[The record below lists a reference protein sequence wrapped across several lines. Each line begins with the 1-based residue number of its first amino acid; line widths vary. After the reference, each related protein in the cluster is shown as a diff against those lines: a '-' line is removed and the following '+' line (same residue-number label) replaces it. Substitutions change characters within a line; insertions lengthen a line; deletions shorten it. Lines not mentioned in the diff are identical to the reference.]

1 MEELVDKAAVVTE
14 IKRLLAFYSKEIE
27 NNKKDPWVM
36 DIVKRDILQ
45 EILSFLDTLEV
56 KENDLVEEIGY
67 DDYMT
72 FFKEHP
78 DYIDGSWGFEET
90 WTFAQYCYKL
100 GLNAR
105 KGK

>member
-1 MEELVDKAAVVTE
+1 MAQYIEKDRVEEILRCLWKQDDGSNPEHRICYNKA
-14 IKRLLAFYSKEIE
+14 
-27 NNKKDPWVM
+27 
-36 DIVKRDILQ
+36 LQ
-45 EILSFLDTLEV
+45 EVQCKLDTIEV
-56 KENDLVEEIGY
+56 KEVDLVEEI
-67 DDYMT
+67 DYKDYIR

-78 DYIDGSWGFEET
+78 EYSDGSWGFEET